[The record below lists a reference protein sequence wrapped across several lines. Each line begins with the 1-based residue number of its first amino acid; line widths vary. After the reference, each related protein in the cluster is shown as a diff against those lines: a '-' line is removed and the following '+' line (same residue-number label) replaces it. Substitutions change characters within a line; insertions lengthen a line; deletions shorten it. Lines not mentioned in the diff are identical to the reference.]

1 MKILIY
7 TANFAPEPTGIGK
20 YSGEMAAWLA
30 TQGHEVRVVAAPP
43 YYPSWK
49 IADGYAWPPY
59 RREQWQGVDVWRCT
73 LWVPSKPNGMA
84 RILHL
89 LTFAISSLPIMLWQ
103 ILWRP
108 NVVMTIAPALI
119 CAPTGW
125 LVAKLSGG
133 KAWLHI
139 QDFEVDVAFQMNLL
153 KGKYLESIVRGAER
167 WFLSWF
173 DVVSSISNSMLNKL
187 RLKGV
192 VEGRVRFFP
201 NWVDIAHVYPLSEP
215 SHYRKELG
223 IDPNTKVILFSGS
236 LGSKQGLM
244 VIPDAA
250 RQLSHRNDV
259 LFVVCGDG
267 ATKPQLVAACKEL
280 ANVRFIPLQPFE
292 RLGQL
297 LGLADI
303 HLLPQS
309 PEATDFVLPSKLTGM
324 LASGAPIIATCR
336 NDTEI
341 ASVVSKCGVVVSP
354 EDGTALARAIE
365 QLVDNDEVRLELGVQ
380 ARIYSEENLAR
391 DSVLGRLLEQFTIE
405 TLTPP
410 LPRYGISVIYRVLH
424 SKLVALG
431 LRFSLTPKNE
441 KIAEQEVRAVAKVLP
456 HHSIIKVESVKI
468 QSVEPIIAASRRIT
482 AIMKSSEM
490 TSQYEMPVSQ
500 ANVEVMPIPSFNYA
514 GDSQLQL
521 QFSML
526 TKLHL
531 EKVRAHD
538 ISFDKESKQSQ
549 PN

>member
-1 MKILIY
+1 MTLKILIY
-7 TANFAPEPTGIGK
+7 SANFAPEPTGIGK
-20 YSGEMAAWLA
+20 YSGEMAAWMTA
-30 TQGHEVRVVAAPP
+30 QGHEVRVVAAPP

-49 IADGYAWPPY
+49 IADGYAWPLY
-59 RREQWQGVDVWRCT
+59 RREQWQGVDVWRAP
-73 LWVPSKPNGMA
+73 LWVPSKPNGIT

-89 LTFAISSLPIMLWQ
+89 LTFAISSLPVMLWQ

-108 NVVMTIAPALI
+108 NVVMTIAPALM

-153 KGKYLESIVRGAER
+153 KGRRLESMVLGAER
-167 WFLSWF
+167 WLLSWF
-173 DVVSSISNSMLNKL
+173 DVVSSISGRMLNKL

-223 IDPNTKVILFSGS
+223 IEPNTKVVLFSGT

-250 RQLSHRNDV
+250 RKLSHRKDV

-267 ATKPQLVAACKEL
+267 ATKPQLVASCKGL
-280 ANVRFIPLQPFE
+280 ANVTFIPLQPFE

-309 PEATDFVLPSKLTGM
+309 PEATDLVLPSKLTGM
-324 LASGAPIIATCR
+324 LASGMPIIATCR

-341 ASVVSKCGVVVSP
+341 ASVVSKCGVVVPP
-354 EDGTALARAIE
+354 EDGSALATAIE
-365 QLVDNDEVRLELGVQ
+365 QLVDNDEARLEFGVQ

-391 DSVLGRLLEQFTIE
+391 DSVLGRLLEQFTVA
-405 TLTPP
+405 TLSPP
-410 LPRYGISVIYRVLH
+410 FYKQRFAVFYKELH
-424 SKLVALG
+424 SKWVAIG
-431 LRFSLTPKNE
+431 SHFRWIPMIRKPVE
-441 KIAEQEVRAVAKVLP
+441 KKVKVASEAL
-456 HHSIIKVESVKI
+456 SYNRITNIET
-468 QSVEPIIAASRRIT
+468 VEPIIAASRRIT
-482 AIMKSSEM
+482 TSRKSSEM
-490 TSQYEMPVSQ
+490 DAVVPQYEVVVSQ
-500 ANVEVMPIPSFNYA
+500 TGAKVAIKPIQQLAYDDET
-514 GDSQLQL
+514 DSQLPL
-521 QFSML
+521 RFDIHASV
-526 TKLHL
+526 HL
-531 EKVRAHD
+531 EKIRA
-538 ISFDKESKQSQ
+538 
-549 PN
+549 

>member
-7 TANFAPEPTGIGK
+7 SANFAPEPTGIGK
-20 YSGEMAAWLA
+20 YSGEMAAWMA
-30 TQGHEVRVVAAPP
+30 AQGHEVRVVAAPP

-49 IADGYAWPPY
+49 IADGYTWPLY
-59 RREQWQGVDVWRCT
+59 RREQWQSVDVWRAP
-73 LWVPSKPNGMA
+73 LWVPRNPNGIT

-89 LTFAISSLPIMLWQ
+89 LTFAISSLPVMLWQ

-108 NVVMTIAPALI
+108 NVVMTIAPALV

-125 LVAKLSGG
+125 LIAKLSGG

-153 KGKYLESIVRGAER
+153 KGKRFEGIVRGAER
-167 WFLSWF
+167 WLLSCF
-173 DVVSSISNSMLNKL
+173 DVVSSISGSMLNKL

-215 SHYRKELG
+215 SHYREELG
-223 IDPNTKVILFSGS
+223 IEPHTKVVLFSGTLS
-236 LGSKQGLM
+236 SKQGLM

-250 RQLSHRNDV
+250 RKLSHRMDV

-267 ATKPQLVAACKEL
+267 ATKPQLLAACKGL
-280 ANVRFIPLQPFE
+280 ANVIFIPLQPFE

-309 PEATDFVLPSKLTGM
+309 PEATDIVLPSKLTGM
-324 LASGAPIIATCR
+324 LASGMPIIATCR

-341 ASVVSKCGVVVSP
+341 AFVVSKCGVVVPP
-354 EDGTALARAIE
+354 EDGAALATAIE
-365 QLVDNDEVRLELGVQ
+365 HLVDNDEARLELGVQ

-391 DSVLGRLLEQFTIE
+391 DSVLGRLLEQFTIT

-410 LPRYGISVIYRVLH
+410 IYRQRKAVIYRALYPW
-424 SKLVALG
+424 LMALRRYLG
-431 LRFSLTPKNE
+431 LKLNDKKTVKQNTSLEVEELHRNSIA
-441 KIAEQEVRAVAKVLP
+441 KI
-456 HHSIIKVESVKI
+456 KI
-468 QSVEPIIAASRRIT
+468 VEPIIAASRKIVADR
-482 AIMKSSEM
+482 K
-490 TSQYEMPVSQ
+490 
-500 ANVEVMPIPSFNYA
+500 
-514 GDSQLQL
+514 
-521 QFSML
+521 
-526 TKLHL
+526 
-531 EKVRAHD
+531 
-538 ISFDKESKQSQ
+538 
-549 PN
+549 